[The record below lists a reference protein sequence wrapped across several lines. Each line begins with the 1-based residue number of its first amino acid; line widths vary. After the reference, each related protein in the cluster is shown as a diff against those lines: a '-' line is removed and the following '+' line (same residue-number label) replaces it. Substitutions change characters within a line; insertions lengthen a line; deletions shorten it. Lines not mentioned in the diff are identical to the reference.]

1 LPESTA
7 RFTSRP
13 YRFSSVSKGNS
24 SKPKAT
30 GYWLRTTDYFTCI
43 SPMPEIILPA
53 MQINKTASTVF
64 TPLDDGTGVLLNIET
79 RVYYSLNR
87 TGSML
92 WKLLEEVQSV
102 SLDDLVLLTCER
114 FDINEEKA
122 RISLLTFVD
131 HLNKFKMIRI
141 S

>member
-1 LPESTA
+1 
-7 RFTSRP
+7 
-13 YRFSSVSKGNS
+13 
-24 SKPKAT
+24 
-30 GYWLRTTDYFTCI
+30 
-43 SPMPEIILPA
+43 
-53 MQINKTASTVF
+53 MQINKSASTVF

-114 FDINEEKA
+114 FDVDEAKA
-122 RISLLTFVD
+122 RIALLSFVD
-131 HLNKFKMIRI
+131 HLSKFQMIRF

>member
-1 LPESTA
+1 MDSA
-7 RFTSRP
+7 
-13 YRFSSVSKGNS
+13 
-24 SKPKAT
+24 
-30 GYWLRTTDYFTCI
+30 CI
-43 SPMPEIILPA
+43 YPMPEIILPA

-114 FDINEEKA
+114 FDINEENA

-131 HLNKFKMIRI
+131 RLNKFKMIRF